1 MTTLPTKY
9 RISMARTDAE
19 LARNVVLALIV
30 HEPRHGWALQEVL
43 SPRGEIG
50 QAWTLSKQLVYR
62 AIDSLVDAGLAR
74 RTAPKDGGGA
84 ERVTISATTSGRRH
98 AMAWLDTPVEHLRD
112 VRTELVVKVMLREQ
126 FELPISRFI
135 QRQRQQFEP
144 LIVAIETTQA
154 KTPVH
159 MWRRE
164 SASAVK
170 RFLTRLEKS
179 AHN

>member
-1 MTTLPTKY
+1 
-9 RISMARTDAE
+9 MARTDPE

-30 HEPRHGWALQEVL
+30 HTPRHGWALQEVL
-43 SPRGEIG
+43 SPAGEIG

-84 ERVTISATTSGRRH
+84 DRVVISPTTSGRRV
-98 AMAWLDTPVEHLRD
+98 AEIWLDSPVQHLRD
-112 VRTELVVKVMLREQ
+112 VRTELVVKVMLREL
-126 FELPISRFI
+126 FGLPMPHFI
-135 QRQRQQFEP
+135 QLQRQQFEP
-144 LIVAIETTQA
+144 LIAAIEKNPST
-154 KTPVH
+154 TPVH

-179 AHN
+179 TKS

>member
-1 MTTLPTKY
+1 
-9 RISMARTDAE
+9 MARTDAE

-62 AIDSLVDAGLAR
+62 AIDSLVDSGLAR

-84 ERVTISATTSGRRH
+84 DRVVISPTAAGRR
-98 AMAWLDTPVEHLRD
+98 ATEAWLDSPVQHLRD
-112 VRTELVVKVMLREQ
+112 VRTELVVKVMLRDI
-126 FELPISRFI
+126 FGLPMSSFI
-135 QRQRQQFEP
+135 RQQRTTFEP
-144 LIVAIETTQA
+144 LINAIETA
-154 KTPVH
+154 PSVSPVH

-170 RFLTRLEKS
+170 RYLTRLEKS
-179 AHN
+179 AAH